1 MVSWG
6 TLRANEIST
15 EGLTMQPSTKRLET
29 LMAARR
35 LELGIRTWKDLAARA
50 GVSYET
56 VRALKSGTV
65 IRQDS
70 LYAIER
76 ALCWRPGSVQRI
88 REGGEPIPGVAT
100 ASAGLGGLAAHATGR
115 GSSSDEE
122 WRERIIAEGLAEARK
137 VLDGMDRDDAEQLL
151 DQMRTLVAGWRA
163 RRGDRQDRRR
173 NTG

>member
-1 MVSWG
+1 
-6 TLRANEIST
+6 
-15 EGLTMQPSTKRLET
+15 MQPSTKRLET

-56 VRALKSGTV
+56 VRALKSGAV

-76 ALCWRPGSVQRI
+76 ALCWRPGSIQRI
-88 REGGEPIPGVAT
+88 REGGDPISGVAT
-100 ASAGLGGLAAHATGR
+100 ASANLGGLAAHATGQAR
-115 GSSSDEE
+115 NPDEE
-122 WRERIIAEGLAEARK
+122 WREQIIAEGLAAARK
-137 VLDGMDRDDAEQLL
+137 TLGGMDRKEAEELIET
-151 DQMRTLVAGWRA
+151 MRTYVAGWRA
-163 RRGDRQDRRR
+163 RRGDRQDRQR